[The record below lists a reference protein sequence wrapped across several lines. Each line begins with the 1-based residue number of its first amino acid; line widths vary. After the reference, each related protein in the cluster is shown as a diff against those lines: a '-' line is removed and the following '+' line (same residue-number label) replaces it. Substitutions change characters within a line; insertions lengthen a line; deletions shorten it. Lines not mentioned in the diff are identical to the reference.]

1 MKNLNF
7 FLYNNS
13 KLKKNQV
20 RLIKLISIL
29 KYLNKNKLG
38 YNQQDILN
46 LANFFLKKEGY
57 AVIKMKTLQK
67 DLGFLKKNNVIK
79 TFIIRLGEY
88 KGSKIKYMPKIN
100 AYQILKQILN
110 STEELLERTFNI
122 IYKLSKQEKIKNK
135 TEQKNR
141 TKNSS
146 VNNNIN
152 NNINNKKKMRI
163 KRDEQQQTVEK
174 ILEKYMLHKGKQ
186 QKTVKI

>member
-7 FLYNNS
+7 FLHNNS

-29 KYLNKNKLG
+29 KYLNKNRLG

-57 AVIKMKTLQK
+57 SVIKMKTLQK
-67 DLGFLKKNNVIK
+67 DLGFLKKNHVIK

-88 KGSKIKYMPKIN
+88 KGSKIKYMPKRN
-100 AYQILKQILN
+100 AYQILKQVLN
-110 STEELLERTFNI
+110 STEELLEKTFNI
-122 IYKLSKQEKIKNK
+122 IHKLNKQEKIKNK
-135 TEQKNR
+135 TEEKNR

-146 VNNNIN
+146 VYNIIY
-152 NNINNKKKMRI
+152 NNINNKKKIERATN
-163 KRDEQQQTVEK
+163 RQQQIKEK
-174 ILEKYMLHKGKQ
+174 IVKKYTLQGDTQRETTK
-186 QKTVKI
+186 V

>member
-46 LANFFLKKEGY
+46 LANFFLKREGY
-57 AVIKMKTLQK
+57 SVIKMKTLQK
-67 DLGFLKKNNVIK
+67 DLGFLKKNNIIK

-88 KGSKIKYMPKIN
+88 KGSKIKYIPKSN
-100 AYQILKQILN
+100 AYQILKKVLN
-110 STEELLERTFNI
+110 STEELLEKTFNI
-122 IYKLSKQEKIKNK
+122 IYKLSKKEKIKNK
-135 TEQKNR
+135 TEGKNR

-146 VNNNIN
+146 VYYIKY
-152 NNINNKKKMRI
+152 NNINNKGRTKTKEDKRQGKK
-163 KRDEQQQTVEK
+163 EK
-174 ILEKYMLHKGKQ
+174 IQ
-186 QKTVKI
+186 VT

>member
-29 KYLNKNKLG
+29 KYLNKSKLG

-57 AVIKMKTLQK
+57 SVIKLKTLQK
-67 DLGFLKKNNVIK
+67 DLNFLKINSIIK

-88 KGSKIKYMPKIN
+88 KGSKIKYIPNKD
-100 AYQILKQILN
+100 AYQRLKKVLN
-110 STEELLERTFNI
+110 ATEELLEKTFNI
-122 IYKLSKQEKIKNK
+122 IYRINKKEKSQKK
-135 TEQKNR
+135 TKEKNR

-146 VNNNIN
+146 VYNIN
-152 NNINNKKKMRI
+152 NNINNNKLTEISLIPYKKTFKAKTNSWESQLTR
-163 KRDEQQQTVEK
+163 
-174 ILEKYMLHKGKQ
+174 KQ
-186 QKTVKI
+186 IQIYTT

>member
-7 FLYNNS
+7 FLHNNS

-29 KYLNKNKLG
+29 KYLNRNKLG

-57 AVIKMKTLQK
+57 SVIKMKTLQK
-67 DLGFLKKNNVIK
+67 DLGFLKKNHVIK

-88 KGSKIKYMPKIN
+88 KGSKIKYIPKRN
-100 AYQILKQILN
+100 AYQILKQVLN
-110 STEELLERTFNI
+110 ATEELLEKTFNI
-122 IYKLSKQEKIKNK
+122 IYKLNKQEKIKNK
-135 TEQKNR
+135 TEEKNR

-146 VNNNIN
+146 VYNIIY
-152 NNINNKKKMRI
+152 NNINNKRKTERETDKQKQI
-163 KRDEQQQTVEK
+163 KGK
-174 ILEKYMLHKGKQ
+174 ILERCTSYRD
-186 QKTVKI
+186 T

>member
-57 AVIKMKTLQK
+57 SIIKMKTLQK

-88 KGSKIKYMPKIN
+88 KGSKTKYMPKIN
-100 AYQILKQILN
+100 AYQILKQIFN
-110 STEELLERTFNI
+110 STEELLEKTFNI
-122 IYKLSKQEKIKNK
+122 IYKLSKKK
-135 TEQKNR
+135 TNEKNR

-146 VNNNIN
+146 VYNNIY
-152 NNINNKKKMRI
+152 NNIYNKEKTRI
-163 KRDEQQQTVEK
+163 EKDNKQKWTIEK
-174 ILEKYMLHKGKQ
+174 ILEKYTLHGKIR
-186 QKTVKI
+186 QKKAEAQNTI

>member
-20 RLIKLISIL
+20 RLIKLISTL

-46 LANFFLKKEGY
+46 LINFFLKKEGY
-57 AVIKMKTLQK
+57 VVIKIKTLQK
-67 DLGFLKKNNVIK
+67 DLNFLKKNNIIK

-88 KGSKIKYMPKIN
+88 KGSKIKYMPKKN
-100 AYQILKQILN
+100 AYQILKQVLN
-110 STEELLERTFNI
+110 ATEELLEKTFNI
-122 IYKLSKQEKIKNK
+122 IYKLSKKEKMKNK
-135 TEQKNR
+135 IDKKNR

-146 VNNNIN
+146 VYNILY
-152 NNINNKKKMRI
+152 NNINNKEKIKKSNNN
-163 KRDEQQQTVEK
+163 QQTK
-174 ILEKYMLHKGKQ
+174 KQTLENYTSNR
-186 QKTVKI
+186 KTQ